1 MKYLKSS
8 FGKFIQIVKAYLVK
22 TTSWK
27 ENIHKMH
34 EIFKT
39 EYKIFIFVGFIPMNK
54 KFRIQFVHAK

>member
-8 FGKFIQIVKAYLVK
+8 FGKFIQIVRAYLVK

-27 ENIHKMH
+27 ENIYKMH

-39 EYKIFIFVGFIPMNK
+39 EYKIFIFVGFMSMNK
-54 KFRIQFVHAK
+54 KFRTKFVHAR